1 MTFEKDMAEKMIL
14 PILQKIY
21 TKALSED
28 NPIKNKSDLK
38 NRFIADQEINV
49 SSAKFDKWLAD
60 LNIKFKKVVVI
71 EGLVPD
77 MTHAPSPAQPS
88 GRAVEE
94 DDVTFDD
101 EDPRDFLPPRN
112 NLDMFNQINP

>member
-1 MTFEKDMAEKMIL
+1 
-14 PILQKIY
+14 
-21 TKALSED
+21 
-28 NPIKNKSDLK
+28 
-38 NRFIADQEINV
+38 
-49 SSAKFDKWLAD
+49 
-60 LNIKFKKVVVI
+60 
-71 EGLVPD
+71 
-77 MTHAPSPAQPS
+77 PS